1 MTFSTVALAPS
12 PYLRDLFFVVAMG
25 RMQRKGQA
33 ESGRGTK
40 RVARSARAARALRSA
55 TRRVYRNGVA
65 PDRDDEERSLA
76 RFRVALAHSGVVAFE
91 HDTALRYTWIY
102 PTQFYTVEEVL
113 GRTDAELFGA
123 GDATALMDIK
133 REVLGSGEGQKREVH
148 VTRDGRRFDFLLTVE
163 PVRDADGAIV
173 GLTGASTNISEAKR
187 VQGELARALEF
198 RDQMIGVLGH
208 DLRGPLGGVYGWTQ
222 AMLTQSIGEA
232 ERRAFVRIE
241 RSAKRMLEMIETLL
255 DFAESR
261 FRGQLGVRPGEAD
274 LGDIARGVVDELLA
288 ANPGRVIRLDVAGRA
303 RGQWDA
309 ARFAQVASNLIG
321 NALKHGAREG
331 VVDVALRVDD
341 GGVVFD
347 VHNDGPPIPKE
358 RIPQLFEPFRAEA
371 PRAGS
376 STQRGIGLG
385 LYIVDQIVR
394 AHGGSIEVTS
404 TRELGTRFSVRL
416 PR

>member
-1 MTFSTVALAPS
+1 ME
-12 PYLRDLFFVVAMG
+12 RDG
-25 RMQRKGQA
+25 
-33 ESGRGTK
+33 E
-40 RVARSARAARALRSA
+40 
-55 TRRVYRNGVA
+55 
-65 PDRDDEERSLA
+65 EERQSLS
-76 RFRVALAHSGVVAFE
+76 RFRVALAHSGVIAFE
-91 HDTALRYTWIY
+91 HDAALRYTWIY
-102 PTQFYTVEEVL
+102 PTQFYAVAEVV
-113 GRTDAELFGA
+113 GRTDAELFGDD
-123 GDATALMDIK
+123 DAAPLMDIK

-148 VTRDGRRFDFLLTVE
+148 VTRDGRRFDYLLTVE
-163 PVRDADGAIV
+163 PLRDPAGAIV
-173 GLTGASTNISEAKR
+173 GLTGASMNITESKR

-222 AMLTQSIGEA
+222 AMLAQQIGET

-241 RSAKRMLEMIETLL
+241 RSAKRMIEMIETLL

-261 FRGQLGVRPGEAD
+261 FRGHLGVRPADAD
-274 LGDIARGVVDELLA
+274 LGEIARGVVEELLA
-288 ANPGRVIRLDVAGRA
+288 ANVGRVIRLDVEGRP
-303 RGQWDA
+303 RGPWDA

-321 NALKHGAREG
+321 NALKHGARDGIVE
-331 VVDVALRVDD
+331 VALRVDD
-341 GGVVFD
+341 AGVVFE
-347 VHNDGPPIPKE
+347 VHNDGTPIPNE
-358 RIPQLFEPFRAEA
+358 RIPELFEPFRAEA